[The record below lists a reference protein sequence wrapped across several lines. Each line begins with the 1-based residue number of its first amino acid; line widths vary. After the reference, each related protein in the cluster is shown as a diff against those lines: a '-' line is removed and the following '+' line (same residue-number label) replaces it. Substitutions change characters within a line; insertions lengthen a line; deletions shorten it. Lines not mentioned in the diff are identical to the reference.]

1 MTQKVDESKKE
12 TSAPCSTE
20 HEVNVPMKPTW
31 KRVLKFVLSFVLV
44 FAVITTS
51 YFGYMEF
58 EYYRIE
64 DNVTEEVK
72 GSAQHTE
79 PLKLGQAYTT
89 ATYNIGFG
97 AYTPDYTFFL
107 DTGVMNDGT
116 ETVGTL
122 SKAVSKRSVV
132 NCTKGDID
140 LMKNGIRVGDT
151 EARQPDFML
160 LQEVD
165 VAATRSHWV
174 NQVEMF
180 KEAFGGYDS
189 VFSTNFHSPYLIVP
203 LNDPHGSVHAGLLTL
218 SNHKIT
224 SAVRRSYP
232 IDQSWPDKYADLD
245 RCFLITRMPVENGKE
260 FVLVNSHMS
269 AYDANGSSRARQ
281 IALLNEF
288 LTDEY
293 SKGNYVVVG
302 GDWNQALCGSVE
314 LYESQQKRPEWV
326 TVINE
331 DDVPAGFSVVCPD
344 NLNDVATC
352 RGADIP
358 YEKGVTYRVT
368 IDGFIISDNIDARAM
383 TLDNEFKYSDHNPQF
398 AEFILK

>member
-1 MTQKVDESKKE
+1 MTQKVDESKVE
-12 TSAPCSTE
+12 TSAPSVE
-20 HEVNVPMKPTW
+20 LEVNVPKKPIW
-31 KRVLKFVLSFVLV
+31 KSVLKYTIAVILV
-44 FAVITTS
+44 FAAVVAS
-51 YFGYMEF
+51 YFGYMELK
-58 EYYRIE
+58 YYRIE
-64 DNVTEEVK
+64 DNVIEEIQGV
-72 GSAQHTE
+72 AENQN
-79 PLKLGQAYTT
+79 PLKVGKAYTT

-122 SKAVSKRSVV
+122 SKAVSKKSVI
-132 NCTKGDID
+132 NCTEGDIE
-140 LMKNGIRVGDT
+140 LLKKGIDVGKT
-151 EARQPDFML
+151 KSRQPDFML

-165 VAATRSHWV
+165 LAATRSHWV
-174 NQVEMF
+174 NQVEMIT
-180 KEAFGGYDS
+180 KAFPGYQS
-189 VFSTNFHSPYLIVP
+189 VFSTNFHSPYLMLPV
-203 LNDPHGSVHAGLLTL
+203 NDPHGSVHAGLLTL
-218 SNHKIT
+218 SDHTVT
-224 SAVRRSYP
+224 SALRRSYP

-245 RCFLITRMPVENGKE
+245 RCFLVTRIPVENGKE

-281 IALLNEF
+281 IKLLNEF
-288 LTDEY
+288 LSDEY
-293 SKGNYVVVG
+293 SKGNYVIVG

-326 TVINE
+326 TVIDEN
-331 DDVPAGFSVVCPD
+331 DLPKGFSVVRPD
-344 NLNDVATC
+344 NLEEVATC

-383 TLDNEFKYSDHNPQF
+383 TIENNFEFSDHNPQF
-398 AEFILK
+398 AEIVLK

>member
-1 MTQKVDESKKE
+1 MTQKVDESKVE
-12 TSAPCSTE
+12 TSAPCQE
-20 HEVNVPMKPTW
+20 HEVNVPKKPVW
-31 KRVLKFVLSFVLV
+31 KRVLKVVIACVLV
-44 FAVITTS
+44 FAAVTAS
-51 YFGYMEF
+51 YFGYMEL

-64 DNVTEEVK
+64 DNVVEEIQGV
-72 GSAQHTE
+72 AEHQN
-79 PLKLGQAYTT
+79 PLKLGKAYTT

-116 ETVGTL
+116 PTVGEL
-122 SKAVSKRSVV
+122 SKAVSKQSVIK
-132 NCTKGDID
+132 CTEGDIA
-140 LMKNGIRVGDT
+140 LLKEGIKVGDT
-151 EARQPDFML
+151 QAKQPDFML

-165 VAATRSHWV
+165 KAATRSHWV
-174 NQVEMF
+174 NQVQMIT
-180 KEAFGGYDS
+180 EAFKGYQS
-189 VFSTNFHSPYLIVP
+189 AFSTNFHSPYLIVP

-218 SNHKIT
+218 SDHTMT
-224 SAVRRSYP
+224 SALRRSYP

-281 IALLNEF
+281 IQLLNEF
-288 LTDEY
+288 LSDEY
-293 SKGNYVVVG
+293 SKGNYVIVG

-314 LYESQQKRPEWV
+314 LYESQQQRPEWV

-331 DDVPAGFSVVCPD
+331 GDLPTGYSVVRPD
-344 NLNDVATC
+344 NLEEVATC

-368 IDGFIISDNIDARAM
+368 IDGFIISDNIKARAM
-383 TLDNEFKYSDHNPQF
+383 TIENNFEFSDHNPQF
-398 AEFILK
+398 AEIVLV